1 MMIKANYLFDAID
14 KLFMPTTTNGF
25 WDEENKRIG
34 ESLYCDENFNWEYH
48 NENKQRYG
56 LFAISLLLLAEELN
70 SLNLTKFKDKIV
82 DFNKK
87 IMFELDKLGQSDLT
101 YGALLSVILA
111 YKLGYIRI
119 DESKYEDILIKT
131 LEKIPKL
138 YDNQLFL
145 CLIASKYFLMVKKS
159 PQVEELVKKIMS
171 FLINSYMENAFF
183 NTGDPRGIYHQRRMY
198 VLWSLVFCSTLFYK
212 DEIDR
217 IVQHSL
223 KYSLQKC
230 RDGKDSA
237 FLWHPLI
244 YLSKY
249 KSQFHIPIYNYKS
262 SKYLFECH
270 QTFFC
275 NAALLHQ
282 KFIGTHD
289 FGQDIKDSI
298 NWIFGENRI
307 GKNLVEITKILIPQ
321 RIMTTDGELFV
332 EGEKFKGSYEVGSY
346 ILALSFLI
354 GK

>member
-1 MMIKANYLFDAID
+1 MIKTNYLYDAVE
-14 KLFMPTTTNGF
+14 KLFQPTTTNGY

-34 ESLYCDENFNWEYH
+34 ESLFYDRKFNWEYRT
-48 NENKQRYG
+48 ENKKRYG

-70 SLNLTKFKDKIV
+70 SLDLTPHKNKIV
-82 DFNKK
+82 DYNKK
-87 IMFELDKLGQSDLT
+87 IISELDTLSYSELT

-111 YKLGYIRI
+111 YKRNYISI

-131 LEKIPKL
+131 LENVPKL
-138 YDNQLFL
+138 YDNQLYL
-145 CLIASKYFLMVKKS
+145 VLIAAKYFLTIKKS
-159 PQVEELVKKIMS
+159 PKVQE
-171 FLINSYMENAFF
+171 LINELLTLLLNSYTKNAFF

-198 VLWSLVFCSTLFYK
+198 ILWSMIFCSTLFYT

-237 FLWHPLI
+237 FLWHPPM
-244 YLSKY
+244 YFSKY
-249 KSQFHIPIYNYKS
+249 KSSFQFPIYNYNS

-289 FGQDIKDSI
+289 FNQDIKESI

-307 GKNLVEITKILIPQ
+307 NKNLVEITKIHIPQ
-321 RIMTTDGELFV
+321 RIMTTDGNLFV
-332 EGEKFKGSYEVGSY
+332 KGEKFKGSYELGSY
-346 ILALSFLI
+346 ILALSFLLS
-354 GK
+354 K